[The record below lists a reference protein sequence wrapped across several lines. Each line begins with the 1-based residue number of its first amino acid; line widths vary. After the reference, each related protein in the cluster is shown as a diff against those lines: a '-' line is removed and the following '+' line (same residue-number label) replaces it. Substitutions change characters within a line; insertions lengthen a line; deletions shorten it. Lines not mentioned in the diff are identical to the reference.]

1 MHKELLAGYGFKLIA
16 RVWIEDDKF
25 RIDVTDTE
33 AEKLSYSVYAFVIDG
48 EIVRIG
54 SSAAQL
60 KRRLAAWRRDI
71 SVALA
76 GGKSAAPLT
85 EAEQWRK
92 GLHPNAQGELYA
104 RQATMVET
112 PVGKFHALLDEE
124 RTLIARYKPR
134 INRSSR

>member
-85 EAEQWRK
+85 EAEQWLAPKRT
-92 GLHPNAQGELYA
+92 
-104 RQATMVET
+104 R
-112 PVGKFHALLDEE
+112 
-124 RTLIARYKPR
+124 RTL
-134 INRSSR
+134 RSSSDNGGDTCRQVSCSP